1 MGEWRSGGLERAREG
16 TGGRA
21 KEEGRRGRVV
31 LMEYVLGLLFQ
42 AKG

>member
-1 MGEWRSGGLERAREG
+1 MGGWRSGGLERAREG

-21 KEEGRRGRVV
+21 REEGRVI